1 MNRRDFLSM
10 IGLAAPTYFFAPRGG
25 LWLPPEQRI
34 ARITSYA
41 DYSNASDFMVN
52 KVISYNVKFA
62 ANLRVAVAFPLMSIS
77 PPLPPL
83 RSV

>member
-25 LWLPPEQRI
+25 LWIPAQP
-34 ARITSYA
+34 RITSYA
-41 DYSNASDFMVN
+41 DYTSISDFMLN
-52 KVISYNVKFA
+52 KVISYDVKFL
-62 ANLRVAVAFPLMSIS
+62 ANLKVQIPFCLLNTS